1 MARTAATGE
10 NGSDWRLAIGD
21 WRNGSEWRMASSEW
35 WMVKICNPKLATK
48 KVGDVDELAKDC
60 FGCHRFSTFGVG
72 WAKLHPEDKSFRH

>member
-1 MARTAATGE
+1 
-10 NGSDWRLAIGD
+10 
-21 WRNGSEWRMASSEW
+21 MASSEW

-72 WAKLHPEDKSFRH
+72 WEKLHPEDKSFRH